1 MAIVISKV
9 GFTFRDARG
18 DTGRVG
24 WYYRY
29 TDTST
34 PGGDALLTAQALGPL
49 VHACSNA
56 ALIGGFGL
64 GSEVLSPDQYGA
76 PASEYQTV
84 ADKARIIMLAT
95 DLTQHSFEIPA
106 PKSSQFQAD
115 QETVNPAATEMSAL
129 LAALI
134 AVDASGGFVSTK
146 AGASYIGFVA
156 GMRVR
161 RPASRKRTIWSLT
174 PSLGGP
180 DE

>member
-1 MAIVISKV
+1 MAVVVSKV

-18 DTGRVG
+18 DIGKVG

-29 TDTST
+29 TDTAT

-49 VHACSNA
+49 AHACSNA
-56 ALIGGFGL
+56 AYIGGFGL
-64 GSEVLSPDQYGA
+64 GSEVLNPDQYGA

-84 ADKARIIMLAT
+84 ADKARVIMLANDFT
-95 DLTQHSFEIPA
+95 LHSFEIPA
-106 PKSSQFQAD
+106 PKSTQFQAD
-115 QETVNPAATEMSAL
+115 QETVNPAAAAMSAL

-146 AGASYIGFVA
+146 TGSGYIGFVA

-161 RPASRKRTIWSLT
+161 TRASRKRTIWSLT
-174 PSLGGP
+174 PLLGGP